1 MPSDRGWTELVSQ
14 AGAPGLQEVNE
25 ALVGRDAQ
33 TAYSMVDVEGSR
45 WRRAPVGAT
54 ISACSQYSSQRNLSS
69 VAAVA
74 CTAIPPAY
82 RLTIRA
88 NEHTTNRV
96 ALNR

>member
-1 MPSDRGWTELVSQ
+1 MPSGSCRTKLISQ

-33 TAYSMVDVEGSR
+33 TAYSIVDVEGSR
-45 WRRAPVGAT
+45 WRRAPVDAT
-54 ISACSQYSSQRNLSS
+54 ISAYSQYASRRKLPS
-69 VAAVA
+69 VAAIA
-74 CTAIPPAY
+74 CTTIPPAY

>member
-1 MPSDRGWTELVSQ
+1 MPSGRGWTELISQ

-33 TAYSMVDVEGSR
+33 TAYSMVDVEGIG

-54 ISACSQYSSQRNLSS
+54 ISACSQYTSRRKLPS

-74 CTAIPPAY
+74 CTTIPPAY
-82 RLTIRA
+82 RLAIRA